1 MIYMH
6 YDNETKK
13 VLGWYSDEFHR
24 IIPEPNIEISNDQ
37 HIEYLEAFN
46 MDRKD
51 IFVID
56 DQVVLRDMVDEI
68 TWETIKTRRNEL
80 LNSTDWTQLPDVD
93 EYKKAQ
99 YSKYRQALRDIPETF
114 ASPELVVWPQLS
126 DFGIE
131 S

>member
-6 YDNETKK
+6 YDKDTKQ
-13 VLGWYSDEFHR
+13 VIGWYSDEFHR
-24 IIPEPNIEISNDQ
+24 VIPEPHIEITSDQ
-37 HIEYLEAFN
+37 HIEYLEAIN

-56 DQVVLRDMVDEI
+56 GEVVLKDMAEEV

-93 EYKKAQ
+93 EYKKAR